1 MAESFQLERVS
12 WPARL
17 ESLPLVQEYVEN
29 LAQRSGINGKRL
41 IQLSVALEEVV
52 VNIINHAYG
61 QKGRGDILVGFDDQA
76 EAVVVSLSDTGLA
89 FNPLEAAEPDVEM
102 ALLDRPIGGLGIM
115 MVKKLMDEV
124 HYERRN
130 NENILFLTLN
140 KNV

>member
-1 MAESFQLERVS
+1 MTESFQLERVS
-12 WPARL
+12 WSARL

>member
-1 MAESFQLERVS
+1 MTESFQLERVS

-124 HYERRN
+124 RYERRN

>member
-1 MAESFQLERVS
+1 MTESFQLERVS

-61 QKGRGDILVGFDDQA
+61 QAGRGDILVGFDDQA
-76 EAVVVSLSDTGLA
+76 ETVVISLVDRGLA
-89 FNPLEAAEPDVEM
+89 FNPLEATEPNVEM
-102 ALLDRPIGGLGIM
+102 GLLDRPIGGLGIM

-124 HYERRN
+124 RYERRN
-130 NENILFLTLN
+130 NENILYLTLN

>member
-1 MAESFQLERVS
+1 MTESFQLERVS

>member
-1 MAESFQLERVS
+1 MTESFQLERVS

-29 LAQRSGINGKRL
+29 LAQKSGINGKRL

>member
-1 MAESFQLERVS
+1 MTESFQLERVS

-124 HYERRN
+124 RYERRN
-130 NENILFLTLN
+130 NENILYLTLN

>member
-29 LAQRSGINGKRL
+29 LAQKSGINGKRL